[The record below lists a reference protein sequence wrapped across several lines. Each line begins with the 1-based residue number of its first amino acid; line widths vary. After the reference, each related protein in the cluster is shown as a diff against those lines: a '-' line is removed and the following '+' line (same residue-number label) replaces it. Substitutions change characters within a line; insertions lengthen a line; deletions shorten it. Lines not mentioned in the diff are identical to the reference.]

1 MGNKKVAISEKS
13 TLGYRSANKDRRKK
27 FHVQQKQ
34 AREAIKRD
42 ERLRRKREE
51 DKNPEL
57 RQERLKLNKPHTI
70 DSKRKWDEATG
81 TDGDDMLGV
90 AVDLEQLSKKRKQE
104 ELKQQDEEVTD
115 FDGFEDDN
123 DDDDDDDNESVDSM
137 LDVSEDD
144 EEDEEPQDIDDAESH
159 RNREQSLTSSVTSTK
174 LEFTPE
180 SLIATFPSI
189 FNPPEHPKILIT
201 TSLNSNLHKEA
212 EVLETIFPNSAYVR
226 RTAHRFGYKYSVRE
240 MAEYA
245 SNRNFTALI
254 ILMEDLK
261 KPCGLDVVHL
271 PAGKNSLNC
280 MTCFAHGF

>member
-42 ERLRRKREE
+42 EKLRRKREE
-51 DKNPEL
+51 DKNPALREERL
-57 RQERLKLNKPHTI
+57 RQNKPHTI

-90 AVDLEQLSKKRKQE
+90 AVDLEQLSKRRRQE
-104 ELKQQDEEVTD
+104 DLKQQEEEVTD
-115 FDGFEDDN
+115 FDGF
-123 DDDDDDDNESVDSM
+123 DDDDDDNDDNESVDSM
-137 LDVSEDD
+137 LDVSED
-144 EEDEEPQDIDDAESH
+144 EDEDDDETQDNDDTTSH
-159 RNREQSLTSSVTSTK
+159 RNREHSLTSSITSTN

-180 SLIATFPSI
+180 SLIAKFPTI
-189 FNPPEHPKILIT
+189 FNPPEHPKVLIT

-226 RTAHRFGYKYSVRE
+226 RTAHRFGYKYSIRE

-245 SNRNFTALI
+245 SNRNFTTLV

-271 PAGKNSLNC
+271 PSGKHFLI
-280 MTCFAHGF
+280 FHR